1 MNFQSLSRSIKA
13 AKRFGADETGSVSVF
28 GVVMFVGFA
37 AVGAIALDVSNLY
50 ASRTHLQIAADQ
62 AAHAALYNRNR
73 MEAEDAKRRAL
84 DIVNATLPSQNYGVV
99 LTAEDIEFGVFD
111 RANRTFTPDDDSTSA
126 VMVRTSFTQET
137 SNPVATYLFKLIGQD
152 SFDVT
157 TSAIYTTY
165 RPACLREGF
174 VAEGIVDLQSNNG
187 FSNAFRIHS
196 NTHVSLNSNNFFE
209 PGTVVSMPD
218 LAALDLPKSGFETN
232 EGLRAALRASKQ
244 NIRVLSRIDG
254 IIARFEQPLA
264 YISGPDVPELPD
276 YITDPEVVTMTERTV
291 ATADLTA
298 GRIHHID
305 CTGPRLTVDA
315 KPTLRDVV
323 IVSPC
328 EIKFAAGSVLE
339 NVIVISKKA
348 TADSINA
355 PSGLQVGRNDNCAEG
370 GGAQLI
376 TVGGMHFASDLR
388 MYGGQLLARG
398 DIEFAANANG
408 IQGASMIAGGRI
420 DGTSNM
426 DMGFCG
432 SGQEDNF
439 EIDYFRLSY

>member
-1 MNFQSLSRSIKA
+1 MVFSTLSRSIKA
-13 AKRFGADETGSVSVF
+13 AGSFGRDETGSVSAF

-37 AVGAIALDVSNLY
+37 AVGSIALDVSNLY
-50 ASRTHLQIAADQ
+50 AARTHLQIAADQ

-73 MEAEDAKRRAL
+73 MDADSAKQRAL
-84 DIVNATLPSQNYGVV
+84 EIVNATLPSENYGVT
-99 LTAEDIEFGVFD
+99 LTVNDIEFGVFD
-111 RANRTFTPDDDSTSA
+111 RTNQTFTPDADSTSA
-126 VMVRTSFTQET
+126 VHVRTSFLEEN
-137 SNPVATYLFKLIGQD
+137 SNPVATYLFKLVGHD
-152 SFDVT
+152 SFDVS

-174 VAEGIVDLQSNNG
+174 VAEGIVDIQSNNG
-187 FSNAFRIHS
+187 FRNGFCIHS

-218 LAALDLPKSGFETN
+218 LASLDLPKSGFETN
-232 EGLRAALRASKQ
+232 EGLSAALRASKQ
-244 NIRVLSRIDG
+244 NIRVLSRVDG

-264 YISGPDVPELPD
+264 YITGPDIPELPD

-291 ATADLTA
+291 QAADLTT
-298 GRIHHID
+298 GRIHHIN
-305 CTGPRLTVDA
+305 CAGPRLTIDA
-315 KPTLRDVV
+315 TPTVREVV

-328 EIKFAAGSVLE
+328 EIKFSAGSVLE
-339 NVIVISKKA
+339 DVIVISKDTA
-348 TADSINA
+348 ADSINA
-355 PSGLQVGRNDNCAEG
+355 PSGLQVGRNDNCATG
-370 GGAQLI
+370 GGAQLV
-376 TVGGMHFASDLR
+376 TLGGMNFASDLR
-388 MYGGQLLARG
+388 LYGGQLIAKG

-408 IQGASMIAGGRI
+408 IQGASMIAGGTI

-439 EIDYFRLSY
+439 EIDYFRLAY